1 MTRRRDA
8 LGRPVKDTPATRARR
23 KEQMIYR
30 RSHAPDPKPHSAA
43 ELIAY
48 ISDEG
53 DSNYDIGSRLGINGA
68 SVGRWV
74 ATDRHFTDWEADRWA
89 IYLKV
94 HPCEIWS
101 TWWDAAR
108 LDEEELVGSS

>member
-1 MTRRRDA
+1 
-8 LGRPVKDTPATRARR
+8 
-23 KEQMIYR
+23 MIYR
-30 RSHAPDPKPHSAA
+30 RQSSLEPKLHSAR

-53 DSNYDIGSRLGINGA
+53 ESDNDIGSRLGINGA
-68 SVGRWV
+68 SVGRWK
-74 ATDRHFTDWEADRWA
+74 TNGRHFTDTEADRWA

-101 TWWDAAR
+101 TWWSTVDIR
-108 LDEEELVGSS
+108 EEELVG